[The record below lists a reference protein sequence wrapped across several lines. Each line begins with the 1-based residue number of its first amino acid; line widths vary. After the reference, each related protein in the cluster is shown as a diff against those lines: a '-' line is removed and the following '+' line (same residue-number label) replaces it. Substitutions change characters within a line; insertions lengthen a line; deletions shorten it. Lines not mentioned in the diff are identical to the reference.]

1 MDNQL
6 GKKKVLIVATI
17 DRHIS
22 SFHLPLIKEL
32 SENGFVVD
40 VASNGSENFP
50 YVNRKF
56 DVPFTRNPVSIAN
69 IRSFKKLKNIIR
81 MNNYDIIHCHTPVG
95 GAIGRLAANGSH
107 SKVIYTAHG
116 LHFFEGAPLK
126 NWILFYPVEKFL
138 SQYTDIIITINME
151 DFKFARKKFKRTE
164 VKYIPGVGVD
174 FEYIKKCNVLTDI
187 RKELNISQNKKIIFS
202 VGELNENK
210 NHEHV
215 IKSLSGLSKKNWVY
229 LIAGE
234 GTQNE
239 NIQQLLKEYKLDNSV
254 KLLGYRTDVIS
265 ILKQTDLF
273 IFPSKREGLPV
284 SVMEAM
290 ACEVP
295 VVVSDIRGNRDLIL
309 NGKWRFPLDDTSKT
323 TNLINTVLYKKN
335 NNVEDYKKEI
345 SRLDINT
352 INKMFLNL
360 YKKIL

>member
-126 NWILFYPVEKFL
+126 NWLLFYPIEYLL
-138 SQYTDIIITINME
+138 SKYTDILITINKE
-151 DFKFARKKFKRTE
+151 DYSLAKRRFHSKKT
-164 VKYIPGVGVD
+164 VYIPGVGVD
-174 FEYIKKCNVLTDI
+174 KKKFKKTDD
-187 RKELNISQNKKIIFS
+187 RKIDRKSLN
-202 VGELNENK
+202 LNENDF
-210 NHEHV
+210 V
-215 IKSLSGLSKKNWVY
+215 ITYIGELSHRKHQDI
-229 LIAGE
+229 LINAMHIIANSHKDIKLLLVGE
-234 GTQNE
+234 GDKE
-239 NIQQLLKEYKLDNSV
+239 AEYK
-254 KLLGYRTDVIS
+254 KLALGNGQIIFLGYRKDIVN
-265 ILKQTDLF
+265 ILNITDLVVS
-273 IFPSKREGLPV
+273 PSRQEGLPV
-284 SVMEAM
+284 NIMESM
-290 ACEVP
+290 SLGLP
-295 VVVSDIRGNRDLIL
+295 ILVSNVRGNRDLVSENAVIYEDNAYSYVDKIL
-309 NGKWRFPLDDTSKT
+309 EAYENVELRKELSKE
-323 TNLINTVLYKKN
+323 NKN
-335 NNVEDYKKEI
+335 NFKKYE
-345 SRLDINT
+345 LEN
-352 INKMFLNL
+352 INKMIMEV
-360 YKKIL
+360 YR